1 LDFSHLKGHRMLD
14 FKGKRALITGGT
26 SGIGKATALAL
37 AAAGATVAVS
47 GRDKAKGQAVVNAI
61 RPNGGSVVFV
71 PNDLVDAETALEL
84 AAGAVDSLGGVD
96 ILVNNAGTSS
106 FGPTASHDEATFDTI
121 YGLNVK
127 VPYFLVAALAPA
139 MARRG
144 VGAIVNVSTMVAQF
158 GLEGMALYGSS
169 KAALELLTKAWAAEF
184 GPEGVRVN
192 AVSPGPTRTEGT
204 ARMGK
209 VLDELASV
217 APAGR
222 PASPQEIANAIVFL
236 ASDEASFIHGAVLAV
251 DGGRAATR
259 NKPRDL

>member
-1 LDFSHLKGHRMLD
+1 MLD

-26 SGIGKATALAL
+26 SGIGRATAIAL

-47 GRDKAKGQAVVNAI
+47 GRDKAKGQAVVDAI
-61 RPNGGSVVFV
+61 APAGSVVFV
-71 PNDLVDAETALEL
+71 ANDLVDARSAIDL
-84 AAGAVDSLGGVD
+84 AASAVDFLGGGVD
-96 ILVNNAGTSS
+96 ILVNNAGTST
-106 FGPTASHDEATFDTI
+106 FGSTASSDEAMFDTI

-139 MARRG
+139 MAKRG
-144 VGAIVNVSTMVAQF
+144 TGAIVNVSTMVAQF
-158 GLEGMALYGSS
+158 GLDGMALYGSS

-184 GPEGVRVN
+184 GPKGVRVN
-192 AVSPGPTRTEGT
+192 AVSPGPTRTEGS
-204 ARMGK
+204 ARMGDA
-209 VLDELASV
+209 LDELASV

-222 PASPQEIANAIVFL
+222 PASSQEIASAIVFL

-259 NKPRDL
+259 SRPQSL